1 MPIRA
6 AVYPSQVYA
15 TRLTPDPPVQHP
27 QAPPLPTGPVE
38 YCGHTPAEDNAQSD
52 VVFSRVGVIQAR
64 KVDGSDYRKLRPA
77 VTNTQGVT
85 CAGVV
90 NRDWVMYLPTA
101 RGRTRGVAPR
111 RFRRRTRSCSAG
123 VTRFNGAT
131 STGRIAYTSDGMLFA
146 INLDGSNPQRLYSDA
161 DSFWDV
167 LGFTT
172 QNRAILSVASDQT
185 FNLVAI
191 AVTQPA
197 AAGRNPQEVVADP
210 LRVINL
216 GSLGGKW
223 DGVLKIDCAVV
234 RTITSSVTA
243 RVACDSGATSVSV
256 NRSRGI
262 RLDLAAMVCQ
272 GKGSVRLPLVGAA
285 GSAANEALSR
295 FARRS
300 RSTG

>member
-1 MPIRA
+1 M
-6 AVYPSQVYA
+6 
-15 TRLTPDPPVQHP
+15 
-27 QAPPLPTGPVE
+27 E

-90 NRDWVMYLPTA
+90 NRDWVMYLQQPA
-101 RGRTRGVAPR
+101 GALVALRLDGSGVERVLVP
-111 RFRRRTRSCSAG
+111 AG
-123 VTRFNGAT
+123 VTRFDGAT
-131 STGRIAYTSDGMLFA
+131 STGRILYTSDGMLFA

-167 LGFTT
+167 FGFTT

-234 RTITSSVTA
+234 APSLLSNRT
-243 RVACDSGATSVSV
+243 CG
-256 NRSRGI
+256 
-262 RLDLAAMVCQ
+262 
-272 GKGSVRLPLVGAA
+272 VRWH
-285 GSAANEALSR
+285 EAQPPYQ
-295 FARRS
+295 
-300 RSTG
+300 